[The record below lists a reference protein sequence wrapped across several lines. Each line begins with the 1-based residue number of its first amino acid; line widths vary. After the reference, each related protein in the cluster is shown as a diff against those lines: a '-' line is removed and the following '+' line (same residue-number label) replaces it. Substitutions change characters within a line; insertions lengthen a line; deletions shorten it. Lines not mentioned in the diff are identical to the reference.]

1 LVKQS
6 HRHSASND
14 ENEMLTKAIDGEEF
28 IHDLMVVIRVAQL
41 EEELEDTKGVIRI
54 RNGQKKKDKSTN
66 NAPQNI
72 HIKLKIE

>member
-41 EEELEDTKGVIRI
+41 EEELEDTKGVCKTS
-54 RNGQKKKDKSTN
+54 QFHFKK
-66 NAPQNI
+66 
-72 HIKLKIE
+72 LL